1 MIFHKPLSELNKPGV
16 TEYIM
21 NISRQIMLWLNSQPR
36 NQVLTKMTM
45 IFPPNEYTLTF
56 FFYKT
61 MWKRFPF
68 SHFVTLPWRLTA
80 KITRGKEPV

>member
-56 FFYKT
+56 FFLQNNVET
-61 MWKRFPF
+61 F
-68 SHFVTLPWRLTA
+68 SFQSLCNLALASDCKDH
-80 KITRGKEPV
+80 TR